1 MAPTRPKAKGIIM
14 KKFTTAMSLAAVA
27 GALLTSGCSNNPA
40 AEAPKSS
47 ENASSV
53 VAPNP
58 PIETTKDDKVAALLP
73 KSIRDKGEIKAA
85 GNIPYPPYTMYDTD
99 SKPTGFDY
107 DLSQALGQ
115 KLGIPVSFNQQ
126 AFSTI
131 IPSLLSKKFDVI
143 LSAMNDTPERK
154 KTLNFVD
161 YTHGGFIILVR
172 SGNPDGVKA
181 LLDVCGK
188 TVSVQKATVQGD
200 LLRGLES
207 KCKEKGKDGVQV
219 LELPTDLDAQTALR
233 AGKSQAY
240 VVDAPVA
247 EYVVKTAGDGKA
259 FELVRDSE
267 FPAGYL
273 PVFSGMGNLNTDPEF
288 TEALRAA
295 FQALL
300 DDGTYKKILDRYSL
314 TSYAVNSAAV
324 NQGK

>member
-1 MAPTRPKAKGIIM
+1 M
-14 KKFTTAMSLAAVA
+14 KKFKAALSVAAVT
-27 GALLTSGCSNNPA
+27 GTLLTAACSNGPA
-40 AEAPKSS
+40 AETTAPA

-53 VAPNP
+53 VAPKA
-58 PIETTKDDKVAALLP
+58 PIETTKDEAVAALLP

-99 SKPTGFDY
+99 SKATGFDY

-131 IPSLLSKKFDVI
+131 IPSLLSKKYDVI
-143 LSAMNDTPERK
+143 LSAMNDTTERQ

-161 YTHGGFIILVR
+161 YTYGGFIIVVKN
-172 SGNPDGVKA
+172 GNPAGIKT

-200 LLRGLES
+200 LLRSLEP
-207 KCKEKGKDGVQV
+207 KCKEKNAAGVQV

-247 EYVVKTAGDGKA
+247 EYVVKTAGDGKS
-259 FELVRDSE
+259 FELVRDPE

-295 FQALL
+295 FHALIA
-300 DDGTYKKILDRYSL
+300 DGTYKKILDRYSL
-314 TSYAVNSAAV
+314 TSYAVTTAAI

>member
-1 MAPTRPKAKGIIM
+1 M
-14 KKFTTAMSLAAVA
+14 KKLSAALSIAAAASLLFVSA
-27 GALLTSGCSNNPA
+27 CSNDTSADA
-40 AEAPKSS
+40 AKPSD
-47 ENASSV
+47 ASA

-58 PIETTKDDKVAALLP
+58 PIQTSKDAAVAALLP
-73 KSIRDKGEIKAA
+73 ESVRAKGEIKAA

-99 SKPTGFDY
+99 SKATGFDY

-115 KLGIPVSFNQQ
+115 KLDIPVSFNQQ

-143 LSAMNDTPERK
+143 LSAMNDTPERQ

-161 YTHGGFIILVR
+161 YTHGGFIIVVKN
-172 SGNPDGVKA
+172 GNPEKVQK
-181 LLDVCGK
+181 LLDLCGR

-200 LLRGLES
+200 LLRDLEGQ
-207 KCKEKGKDGVQV
+207 CKAKGQNGVSI
-219 LELPTDLDAQTALR
+219 LELPSDLDAQTALR

-247 EYVVKTAGDGKA
+247 EFVVKTAGDGKA
-259 FELVRDSE
+259 FELVRDPE
-267 FPAGYL
+267 HPAGYL
-273 PVFSGMGNLNTDPEF
+273 PVFSGMGNLNTDPQF

-295 FQALL
+295 FQALI

-314 TSYAVNSAAV
+314 TPYGVASAAI

>member
-1 MAPTRPKAKGIIM
+1 M
-14 KKFTTAMSLAAVA
+14 KKFTTAISLAAVA

-47 ENASSV
+47 ENGSSV

-73 KSIRDKGEIKAA
+73 KGTRDKGEIKAA

-143 LSAMNDTPERK
+143 LSAMNDTPERQ

-161 YTHGGFIILVR
+161 YTHGGFIILVK

-207 KCKEKGKDGVQV
+207 KCKEKGKEGVQV

-259 FELVRDSE
+259 FELVRDTE